1 MYVNVSAYSDVTLQ
15 ASLIARMCDSKRER
29 PQMAEKEFEG

>member
-15 ASLIARMCDSKRER
+15 ASLIARMCDRQRER
-29 PQMAEKEFEG
+29 PQMAEKEFGG